1 MRAGLRRL
9 KADDKERQAKLAR
22 LRAAIQEGIDSGPAI
37 EVEDVGAWLDDI
49 AAEVEAEVAAE
60 ETASA
65 RTTAE

>member
-37 EVEDVGAWLDDI
+37 EVKDVGAWLDDI